1 MSDLKSLFIHILI
14 RLRRSA
20 LFRSPAHL
28 LPASYI
34 LLVALLST
42 ISFFLPVYG
51 SSRQIS
57 PRNQLIST
65 VHTVYKSLGIPI
77 EDELGLKKESDL
89 VTIDKGEPGLRP
101 TVKSQTALKGQS
113 IYTILT
119 ASGLAPAEVHQL
131 IRQLKG
137 RYDVREFKVGTTYE
151 IETNADGTFNCMSW
165 RLNQANMLHLEKDEH
180 VGTLSFWKET
190 IESDTRQTTLEG
202 TVQSTLAKEMNRQG
216 RPGLTVQLR
225 KLLSSKLDLGK
236 RLPVGTRYRLLF
248 EEQLIG
254 NKVAS
259 TGKVLAVEITSGK
272 RHYNAYLFTDAKG
285 NSDYYDENGRS
296 LQSRQMFVQPCVYSR
311 VSSGF
316 GYRIHPITGVHQFH
330 GGVDLVAPVG
340 TPVRAVADGNVI
352 FRGREGGT
360 GNMITIAHGDD
371 MHTIYMHLSRFSPAV
386 GLGKKVRQGD
396 IIAYVG
402 STGSATGPHLDFR
415 VIRNGRTQ
423 NPLIALKEEAS
434 KHALSLVDHKEFVS
448 RVNHYQTQLGNHS
461 VMVASISKRR
471 PTVL

>member
-1 MSDLKSLFIHILI
+1 MSDLKSLFFHLLI

-57 PRNQLIST
+57 PRNQLISS

-77 EDELGLKKESDL
+77 DDELGLKKETDI

-101 TVKSQTALKGQS
+101 AVKVQTALKGQS

-137 RYDVREFKVGTTYE
+137 RYNIKEFKVGTTYE
-151 IETNADGTFNCMSW
+151 LETNPDGTFNCLSW
-165 RLNQANMLHLEKDEH
+165 HLNPSDMLHLEKDEH
-180 VGTLSFWKET
+180 TGTLSFWKEA
-190 IESDTRQTTLEG
+190 IETDTRQTTLEG
-202 TVQSTLAKEMNRQG
+202 TVQSTLAKEMSLKG
-216 RPGLTVQLR
+216 HPGLTAQLR

-236 RLPVGTRYRLLF
+236 RLPVGSRYRILF
-248 EEQLIG
+248 EEQLVENRITG
-254 NKVAS
+254 
-259 TGKVLAVEITSGK
+259 TGKILAVEISSAK
-272 RHYNAYLFTDAKG
+272 RHYNVYLFTDAKG
-285 NSDYYDENGRS
+285 NSAYYDEYGRS
-296 LQSRQMFVQPCVYSR
+296 LQNRQMFVQPCSYSR

-316 GYRIHPITGVHQFH
+316 GYRIHPITGAHHFH

-360 GNMITIAHGDD
+360 GNMITIAHADGI
-371 MHTIYMHLSRFSPAV
+371 HTIYMHLSRFSPAV
-386 GLGKKVRQGD
+386 GYGKKVRQGD

-423 NPLIALKEEAS
+423 NPMIALKEDAP
-434 KHALSLVDHKEFVS
+434 KLALSSTDHAGFMARVS
-448 RVNHYQTQLGNHS
+448 RYHTQLDKRP
-461 VMVASISKRR
+461 VLVAGLSKRR
-471 PTVL
+471 PTTL